1 MTFKHR
7 LARRLAQSRTIG
19 GAIAL
24 TLFGACSGGS
34 DAAGPTPDSLVAA
47 TPQPG
52 TITTVQ
58 NSSKCLDVISK
69 STQDGAALITYA
81 CNGGSNQVFTYYT
94 DTQELRAYNGT
105 KCVDASGE
113 LGRDGDPIIIWSCN
127 GGANQKWQWTSA
139 KEIKGI
145 NGKCIDLSGGSAVDK
160 ATLILKTCSGASSQK
175 WDASR
180 VMVSGT
186 TSPPS
191 GTGEQARWSDAFV
204 NTIGVA
210 THLNYT
216 NIPSWNNYSGI
227 IKPRL
232 LELGVRHIRDGM
244 QVWPATVTKYQD
256 LAANGIRLTAVCVPT
271 GWYQNAPN
279 WSQTECVTQAGQIG
293 TASLETFEGMNE
305 VDNTGGSGWT
315 TKYKTF
321 QQSLWNAVKNNATWR
336 STPVAATSLAHY
348 YNAPQVGNVSA
359 YMDYGN
365 MHPYPGGGMPTNGL
379 QLNITNFQLI
389 AGSKPLIA
397 TETGYHNAVAAT
409 SGQPGVSERAS
420 GKYYSRLFFEYF
432 NAGVLRTYAYDLIN
446 DGTAS
451 TNSEHNFGLLRYDG
465 SPKPQFT
472 AIKNIIALLKDP
484 GSTFTPAQLSYSL
497 SGTNSNVHRT
507 LLQKR
512 DGRFYLVLWQEVNS
526 WNISSKSDI
535 NVAPLTVT
543 LQLGKAASSV
553 KVYRPVSSTTPIAQF
568 SATQKVS
575 LSVPDEALIVE
586 IAF

>member
-19 GAIAL
+19 GAVAVAWIA
-24 TLFGACSGGS
+24 ACSGAS
-34 DAAGPTPDSLVAA
+34 ETAGPTSDSVTSVSAPA
-47 TPQPG
+47 G
-52 TITTVQ
+52 SITSVQ
-58 NSSKCLDVISK
+58 NSSKCVDVVGQNK
-69 STQDGAALITYA
+69 APGTPLVTYA
-81 CNGGSNQVFTYYT
+81 CNGGPNQIFTYNSA
-94 DTQELRAYNGT
+94 TQELRAYNGT
-105 KCVDASGE
+105 MCVDASSGY
-113 LGRDGDPIIIWSCN
+113 GRDGDPIIIWQCI
-127 GGANQKWQWTSA
+127 GEANQKWQFTSA

-145 NGKCIDLSGGSAVDK
+145 NGKCIDISGGKANDK
-160 ATLILKTCSGASSQK
+160 AALILKTCSGATSQK

-180 VMVSGT
+180 VTSGT
-186 TSPPS
+186 TPPPVTS
-191 GTGEQARWSDAFV
+191 GEQARGADDFV

-244 QVWPATVTKYQD
+244 QVWPATQTKYKE

-271 GWYQNAPN
+271 GWYNNAPN
-279 WSQTECVTQAGQIG
+279 WSQTECVTQAGQLG
-293 TASLETFEGMNE
+293 TSVVETFEGMNE
-305 VDNTGGSGWT
+305 VDNTGGSGWAS
-315 TKYKTF
+315 KFSTF
-321 QQSLWNAVKNNATWR
+321 EKALWSAVKNISTWR
-336 STPVAATSLAHY
+336 STPVAANSLAHY
-348 YNAPQVGNVSA
+348 YNASQVGNLSS
-359 YMDYGN
+359 YMDYGT
-365 MHPYPGGGMPTNGL
+365 MHPYPGGGIPTNGL
-379 QLNITNFQLI
+379 QLNISNFRLI

-397 TETGYHNAVAAT
+397 TETGYHNAVNAT

-432 NAGVLRTYAYDLIN
+432 NAGVARTYAYDLIN

-451 TNSEHNFGLLRYDG
+451 TNAEHNFGLLRYDG

-484 GSTFTPAQLSYSL
+484 GSSFPAGQLNYSL
-497 SGTNSNVHRT
+497 SGSLNNVHRT

-512 DGRFYLVLWQEVNS
+512 DGRFYLVLWQEVSSFNL
-526 WNISSKSDI
+526 SSKSDV
-535 NVAPLTVT
+535 NVAPAAVT
-543 LQLGKAASSV
+543 LQLGKPARSV
-553 KVYRPVSSTTPIAQF
+553 KVYRPLSSTTPTAQYT
-568 SATQKVS
+568 STQTVS